1 MQSMMYDCQW
11 KYRYARTEGEADVY
25 GECVTE
31 FKRSERVLISYRQT
45 ANTIEQA
52 ESGAIHRVGY
62 RLYINN
68 GHPFLQGD
76 RIGTKD
82 AMELQVDSVLDTP
95 TGQVIEA
102 SQL

>member
-1 MQSMMYDCQW
+1 MYDCQW
-11 KYRYARTEGEADVY
+11 KYHYKRIEGEADVY
-25 GECVTE
+25 GECLVE
-31 FKRSERVLISYRQT
+31 YKRSGKVLISYHQT
-45 ANTIEQA
+45 ANTIEQT
-52 ESGAIHRVGY
+52 EGGAIHRVGY
-62 RLYINN
+62 QLYVDNC
-68 GHPFLQGD
+68 HPFLQGD

>member
-1 MQSMMYDCQW
+1 MMYDCQW
-11 KYRYARTEGEADVY
+11 KYHYKRIEGEADVY
-25 GECVTE
+25 GECLVE
-31 FKRSERVLISYRQT
+31 FKRSGKVLISYHQT

-52 ESGAIHRVGY
+52 EGGAIQSVGY
-62 RLYINN
+62 QLYVNN
-68 GHPFLQGD
+68 GHPFVQGD

>member
-11 KYRYARTEGEADVY
+11 KYHYKRIEGEADVY
-25 GECVTE
+25 GECLVE
-31 FKRSERVLISYRQT
+31 FKRSGKVLISYHQT
-45 ANTIEQA
+45 ANTIEQT
-52 ESGAIHRVGY
+52 EGGAIHRVGY
-62 RLYINN
+62 QLYVNN
-68 GHPFLQGD
+68 GNPFLQGD

-82 AMELQVDSVLDTP
+82 TMELQVDSVLDTP

>member
-1 MQSMMYDCQW
+1 MMYDCQW
-11 KYRYARTEGEADVY
+11 KYHYKRIEGEADVY
-25 GECVTE
+25 GECLTE
-31 FKRSERVLISYRQT
+31 FKRLGKVLISYHQT

-52 ESGAIHRVGY
+52 EGGAIHRVGY
-62 RLYINN
+62 QLYVNN
-68 GHPFLQGD
+68 GHPFVQGD

-95 TGQVIEA
+95 TGQVIGA